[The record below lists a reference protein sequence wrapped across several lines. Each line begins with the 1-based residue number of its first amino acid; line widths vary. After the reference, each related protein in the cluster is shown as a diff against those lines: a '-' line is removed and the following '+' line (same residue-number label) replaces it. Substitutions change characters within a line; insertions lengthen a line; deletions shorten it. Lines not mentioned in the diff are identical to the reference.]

1 MTIEFEYWWL
11 LVLPLFFTLGWIAA
25 RVDIKQLIAE
35 STALPAAYF
44 KGLNFLISNQYDK
57 AIEAF
62 SEAMQANT
70 DSLELHFALGS
81 LFRRT
86 GETDRAINMHLN
98 LLDKKELT
106 DNQRS
111 AVKAELAQDYL
122 KAGLYDRAEEL
133 FKGLND
139 TRYRQPALHAL
150 QEIYVRER
158 EWTRAIETATELERL
173 SGVSFRIQ
181 IAQYYCELA
190 MNDIIAQKLDTAR
203 IQLHKALDA
212 NKNCVRAN
220 VLLGDLEASTGA
232 HKAAIS
238 HWKRIEYQ
246 QPEYLGLIANKML
259 KSFRALEP
267 EPDKPEPGIP
277 EPGIPDSGKPEPGK
291 PEQNQS
297 ELGDQ
302 LKQGLAQLNMY
313 IETYKLPSLMSA
325 LYEATLVEEG
335 AEKAAKLARNELIR
349 QPSLTTLD
357 QLLQARAMADETIVA
372 DNKQNNNQDIQ
383 LMQQTVR
390 NAIGNRTAY
399 HCDQCGFRAKQ
410 HHWQCPACNA
420 WESLPAEPSEW
431 LSREMTIKKK

>member
-1 MTIEFEYWWL
+1 MNFELEYWWL

-25 RVDIKQLIAE
+25 RVDIKQLISE
-35 STALPAAYF
+35 STTLPAAYF
-44 KGLNFLISNQYDK
+44 KGLNFLISDQHNK
-57 AIEAF
+57 AVDAF

-106 DNQRS
+106 PNQKN

-122 KAGLYDRAEEL
+122 KAGLFDRAEEL
-133 FKGLND
+133 FKGLDD
-139 TRYRQPALHAL
+139 TRYRQPALHSL

-158 EWTRAIETATELERL
+158 EWTRAIETATKLERL
-173 SGVSFRIQ
+173 SGIPFRRE

-190 MNDIIAQKLDTAR
+190 MNDMIAQKQDAAR
-203 IQLHKALDA
+203 NHLHEALDA

-232 HKAAIS
+232 HQAAIS
-238 HWKRIEYQ
+238 HWKRIEFQ
-246 QPEYLGLIANKML
+246 QPEYLGLIAGKML
-259 KSFRALEP
+259 KSYRA
-267 EPDKPEPGIP
+267 
-277 EPGIPDSGKPEPGK
+277 
-291 PEQNQS
+291 N
-297 ELGDQ
+297 DQ
-302 LKQGLAQLNMY
+302 LNQGLAQLNNY
-313 IETYKLPSLMSA
+313 LETYKLPSLMST
-325 LYEATLVEEG
+325 LYEATLAEEG

-357 QLLQARAMADETIVA
+357 QLLQARAMADETK
-372 DNKQNNNQDIQ
+372 KQSGNQDIQ

-420 WESLPAEPSEW
+420 WESLPAEPSEAV
-431 LSREMTIKKK
+431 SREMTIKKNNVK

>member
-44 KGLNFLISNQYDK
+44 KGLNFLISDQHSK
-57 AIEAF
+57 AVEVF
-62 SEAMQANT
+62 SEAIQANT

-133 FKGLND
+133 FIGLDD
-139 TRYRQPALHAL
+139 TRYRQPALHSL
-150 QEIYVRER
+150 LEIYVRER
-158 EWTRAIETATELERL
+158 EWIRAIETAIELERL
-173 SGVSFRIQ
+173 SGVTFRTQ

-190 MNDIIAQKLDTAR
+190 INDIIAQKLDAAR
-203 IQLHKALDA
+203 SHLHKALDS
-212 NKNCVRAN
+212 NKSCVRAN

-232 HKAAIS
+232 HQAAIS
-238 HWKRIEYQ
+238 HWKLIEFQ

-259 KSFRALEP
+259 KSYRA
-267 EPDKPEPGIP
+267 D
-277 EPGIPDSGKPEPGK
+277 
-291 PEQNQS
+291 N
-297 ELGDQ
+297 Q
-302 LKQGLAQLNMY
+302 LKQGLAQLNAY
-313 IETYKLPSLMSA
+313 LETYKLPSLMSA

-335 AEKAAKLARNELIR
+335 AEIAAKLARNELIR

-357 QLLQARAMADETIVA
+357 QLLQARAMADESK
-372 DNKQNNNQDIQ
+372 KQSNNQDIQ

-390 NAIGNRTAY
+390 NAIGNRAAY

-420 WESLPAEPSEW
+420 WESLPAEPSEA
-431 LSREMTIKKK
+431 LNRDMTIKKK

>member
-44 KGLNFLISNQYDK
+44 KGLNFLISDQHDK
-57 AIEAF
+57 AVEAF
-62 SEAMQANT
+62 SEAVQANT

-139 TRYRQPALHAL
+139 ARYRQPALHAL
-150 QEIYVRER
+150 LEIYVRER

-190 MNDIIAQKLDTAR
+190 MNDIIAQKLDAAR
-203 IQLHKALDA
+203 NQLHKALDA

-220 VLLGDLEASTGA
+220 VLLGDLEASTVA
-232 HKAAIS
+232 HQAAIS
-238 HWKRIEYQ
+238 HWKRIEFQ

-259 KSFRALEP
+259 KSYRAE
-267 EPDKPEPGIP
+267 
-277 EPGIPDSGKPEPGK
+277 
-291 PEQNQS
+291 
-297 ELGDQ
+297 DQ
-302 LKQGLAQLNMY
+302 LKQGLAQLNAY
-313 IETYKLPSLMSA
+313 LETYKLPSLMSA

-357 QLLQARAMADETIVA
+357 QLLQARAMADETK
-372 DNKQNNNQDIQ
+372 KQSNNQDIQ

-390 NAIGNRTAY
+390 NAIGNRAAY

-420 WESLPAEPSEW
+420 WESLPAEPSEA
-431 LSREMTIKKK
+431 LSREITIKKNNAK

>member
-1 MTIEFEYWWL
+1 MTIEFEHWWL
-11 LVLPLFFTLGWIAA
+11 LVLPLFFTLGWITA

-44 KGLNFLISNQYDK
+44 KGLNFLISDQHGK
-57 AIEAF
+57 AVEAF

-139 TRYRQPALHAL
+139 TRYRQPALYAL
-150 QEIYVRER
+150 LEIYVRER
-158 EWTRAIETATELERL
+158 EWMRAIETAIELERL
-173 SGVSFRIQ
+173 SGVSFRVQ

-190 MNDIIAQKLDTAR
+190 MDDIIAQKLDTAR
-203 IQLHKALDA
+203 SQLHKALDS
-212 NKNCVRAN
+212 NKSCVRAN
-220 VLLGDLEASTGA
+220 VLLGDLEASTGG
-232 HKAAIS
+232 HQAAIS
-238 HWKRIEYQ
+238 HWKCIEFQ
-246 QPEYLGLIANKML
+246 RPEYLGLIANKML
-259 KSFRALEP
+259 KSYRA
-267 EPDKPEPGIP
+267 D
-277 EPGIPDSGKPEPGK
+277 
-291 PEQNQS
+291 
-297 ELGDQ
+297 DQ
-302 LKQGLAQLNMY
+302 LKQGLAQLNAY
-313 IETYKLPSLMSA
+313 LEVYKLPSLMSA

-357 QLLQARAMADETIVA
+357 QLLQARAMADESK
-372 DNKQNNNQDIQ
+372 KQSNNQDIQ

-390 NAIGNRTAY
+390 NAIGNRAAY

-420 WESLPAEPSEW
+420 WESLPAEPSEA
-431 LSREMTIKKK
+431 LSREMTIKKYNAK

>member
-25 RVDIKQLIAE
+25 RVDIKQLLSE

-44 KGLNFLISNQYDK
+44 KGLNFLISDQHDK
-57 AIEAF
+57 AVEAF
-62 SEAMQANT
+62 SEAMIANT

-106 DNQRS
+106 ENQKS

-133 FKGLND
+133 FKGLDD
-139 TRYRQPALHAL
+139 TRYRQPALRAL
-150 QEIYVRER
+150 IEIYVRER
-158 EWTRAIETATELERL
+158 EWAQAITTATELERL
-173 SGVSFRIQ
+173 SGVPFRRE

-190 MNDIIAQKLDTAR
+190 MNEILAQQPDAAR
-203 IQLHKALDA
+203 KQLHMALDA
-212 NKNCVRAN
+212 NKSCVRAN
-220 VLLGDLEASTGA
+220 VLLGDLEVNASE
-232 HKAAIS
+232 HQAAIS
-238 HWKRIEYQ
+238 HWKRIEFQ
-246 QPEYLGLIANKML
+246 QPEYLGLIAAKML
-259 KSFRALEP
+259 KSYRAISKLS
-267 EPDKPEPGIP
+267 D
-277 EPGIPDSGKPEPGK
+277 
-291 PEQNQS
+291 
-297 ELGDQ
+297 
-302 LKQGLAQLNMY
+302 GLAQLNTY
-313 IETYKLPSLMSA
+313 LETYKLPSLMSV
-325 LYEATLVEEG
+325 LYEVTLAEEG

-357 QLLQARAMADETIVA
+357 QLLQARAMADETK
-372 DNKQNNNQDIQ
+372 KQSNNQDIQ

-390 NAIGNRTAY
+390 NAIGNRAAY

-410 HHWQCPACNA
+410 YHWQCPACNA
-420 WESLPAEPSEW
+420 WESLPAEPSEA
-431 LSREMTIKKK
+431 LSREITIKK